1 MENVALTDSLPLS
14 GSDNNYVYDAEGH
27 PRDARQ
33 EGFIGTARTVSPGYF
48 ATLGMPLT
56 SGRLLTE
63 QDNSGTSR
71 AAVINEEMAER
82 LWPHQNP
89 LGKHINSVKNEQI
102 PGVWDPNQASALVVV
117 GVVGNAREGSLAAG
131 FGDEVYL
138 PMDRANEQP
147 VMYALLRTQAGAAQ
161 AAEVPPDEGFSPC
174 AASLA
179 ATIGA
184 AATPIA
190 AILIAAST
198 R

>member
-1 MENVALTDSLPLS
+1 MINAANNQVVTTITGVGVNPVGMTATP
-14 GSDNNYVYDAEGH
+14 DNNYVYDAEGH

-33 EGFIGTARTVSPGYF
+33 EGFIGTERTVSPGYF

-147 VMYALLRTQAGAAQ
+147 VMYALLRTQAGTAQ
-161 AAEVPPDEGFSPC
+161 AAEDMRRSVAEIRPGYSR
-174 AASLA
+174 S
-179 ATIGA
+179 
-184 AATPIA
+184 
-190 AILIAAST
+190 
-198 R
+198 